1 VFLLLVPFQRGHF
14 ESSDELGVFETT
26 RSLAERGNLDIP
38 AITHTYVGPD
48 GRSYSQYAVGQSILA
63 LPFYGLGSILDRVLP
78 ESLSRAMAG
87 QGHRLRGKHL
97 GGSVEAFGVG
107 LYAPFVAGVLV
118 ALFFVFERSLGVSAS
133 SAVLCSLLLG
143 TCTYVATLST
153 FFLRHT
159 TEAAAILGG
168 FYLLVRYRQ
177 TGRMGLLALAS
188 LLLSSILLI
197 RLPAAVAGLPM
208 AIYLGFVLLEKRVW
222 RSPPGDRMRLAG
234 AVALPFLTFLGLHVL
249 VNTLKWGTPFES
261 PMLAERSRFGAPL
274 HTSLHANLF
283 SPGMSIVVFSPLLAL
298 APWTLVV
305 FFRRHRAEAFTA
317 LGLFIVFLL
326 FFSAYEG
333 WPGLWSAPGPRYL
346 LATVPLLMLP
356 LGLWLDEARRPLV
369 WIAML
374 LLAGIGLLVQL
385 AFMSTWWSG
394 LIATAGYPGFEP
406 EWGFL
411 FLPEESPLAVALRSL
426 KEAPLHP
433 WIVRLAQGRPGQ
445 VAAPGAAAVFGTLW
459 ATVLG
464 FVSHGLWRRI
474 RFQGRGAPRTWE
486 TES

>member
-26 RSLAERGNLDIP
+26 RSLAERGSLDIP
-38 AITHTYVGPD
+38 AITHTYVGRG

-63 LPFYGLGSILDRVLP
+63 LPFYGLGWILDRVLP

-87 QGHRLRGKHL
+87 GGHRLRGKHL

-107 LYAPFVAGVLV
+107 LYAPLATGVLV
-118 ALFFVFERSLGVSAS
+118 AVFFVFQGCLGVSPSRAL
-133 SAVLCSLLLG
+133 LCSLLLG
-143 TCTYVATLST
+143 TCTYVATQAT

-168 FYLLVRYRQ
+168 FYCLARYRQ
-177 TGRMGLLALAS
+177 TDRTGLLALAS
-188 LLLSSILLI
+188 LLLSSLLLI

-208 AIYLGFVLLEKRVW
+208 AMYLGFVMFEKRVW
-222 RSPPGDRMRLAG
+222 RRGDRMRLAG
-234 AVALPFLTFLGLHVL
+234 AAALPFLTFLGLHML
-249 VNTLKWGTPFES
+249 VNTFKWGTPFES
-261 PMLAERSRFGAPL
+261 PMLAERSRFAAPL

-283 SPGMSIVVFSPLLAL
+283 SPGMSVFVFSPLLAL

-317 LGLFIVFLL
+317 VGLFVVFLL

-356 LGLWLDEARRPLV
+356 LGLWLDEARRPLA
-369 WIAML
+369 WIAVI
-374 LLAGIGLLVQL
+374 LLAGAGLLVQL
-385 AFMSTWWSG
+385 AFMGTWWSG
-394 LIATAGYPGFEP
+394 IITTAGYPGFEP

-411 FLPEESPLAVALRSL
+411 FLPEESPLAAALRTL

-445 VAAPGAAAVFGTLW
+445 AAAPGAVAVLGTLW
-459 ATVLG
+459 ATALG
-464 FVSHGLWRRI
+464 FVCHGLWRR
-474 RFQGRGAPRTWE
+474 RRTSGTQE